1 MGKNVIL
8 FRAHGSP
15 SVHIDNGNKDILIVG
30 GGPTQKLVDN
40 TLIAETKFINFIRP
54 NKRFVLSLHYNG
66 SNSFSFVSATKIH
79 QVKAKYSEI
88 KDCTLFLG
96 NISKDF
102 TVNNMRKKTNKEQK
116 KKNRIKRNCNI
127 FSC

>member
-15 SVHIDNGNKDILIVG
+15 SVLIDNGNKDILIVG
-30 GGPTQKLVDN
+30 GGPTQELVDN
-40 TLIAETKFINFIRP
+40 TLIAESKFINFTWP

-88 KDCTLFLG
+88 KDYTLFLG

-102 TVNNMRKKTNKEQK
+102 IINN
-116 KKNRIKRNCNI
+116 I
-127 FSC
+127 